1 MMRLNGTSYYID
13 CVAARLPRSSDAEV
27 SFRLYGSI
35 NEKLL
40 YEPAMTHHHSILML
54 LMPLNLGQL
63 KQKQSWRV
71 TYWMKMDQ
79 KYHSY
84 RLSQQV
90 PDERKSQIRTET
102 KQNKI
107 VKLKGDLNLHS

>member
-27 SFRLYGSI
+27 SFRHYGSI

-54 LMPLNLGQL
+54 LMPKSRSTQAKAILESN
-63 KQKQSWRV
+63 KV
-71 TYWMKMDQ
+71 
-79 KYHSY
+79 
-84 RLSQQV
+84 
-90 PDERKSQIRTET
+90 DENEPKVSFA
-102 KQNKI
+102 
-107 VKLKGDLNLHS
+107 KGKDR

>member
-27 SFRLYGSI
+27 SFRHYGSI

-102 KQNKI
+102 KQKKNRQI
-107 VKLKGDLNLHS
+107 EGRFEPA